1 MVTRIALT
9 GGPCAGKSTILKRIR
24 EKFED
29 KGYAV
34 YLMPESATMFIEAG
48 ADFLTKDANLSYV
61 TEMSKLQFQLQM
73 EDSMM
78 QIARACGK
86 PALLIGDRGTMDT
99 AAYMS
104 SDVWQRIKEEIGMDE
119 RQLCDERY
127 DAVLH
132 ICTAAK
138 GAEDFYTLYN
148 NKCRSESVEVARDV
162 DDRILAVWKRHPV
175 LHVIKAEIC
184 FEDKIQHVLNVLDR
198 IICNENSRPI
208 FVD

>member
-24 EKFED
+24 QKFED

-34 YLMPESATMFIEAG
+34 YLLPEAATLFIEAG
-48 ADFLTKDANLSYV
+48 ADFLTKDAHLSYI
-61 TEMSKLQFQLQM
+61 TEESKLQFQLQM

-78 QIARACGK
+78 RIAQNCGK
-86 PALLIGDRGTMDT
+86 PALLICDRGTMDT

-104 SDVWQRIKEEIGMDE
+104 SEVWQHIKEDIGMNE
-119 RQLCDERY
+119 QQLRNERY

-162 DDRILAVWKRHPV
+162 DDRILAVWQGHP
-175 LHVIKAEIC
+175 LLRVIKAEIC
-184 FEDKIQHVLNVLDR
+184 FEDKIQHVLKVLEELESSMSAMR
-198 IICNENSRPI
+198 I
-208 FVD
+208 

>member
-24 EKFED
+24 DKFEL

-34 YLMPESATMFIEAG
+34 YLLPEAATLFSEAG
-48 ADFLTKDANLSYV
+48 ADFLTKDANLSFV
-61 TEMSKLQFQLQM
+61 TEESKLQFQLQM

-78 QIARACGK
+78 RIAENCGK
-86 PALLIGDRGTMDT
+86 PALLICDRGTMDT

-104 SDVWQRIKEEIGMDE
+104 SEVWQHIKDDIGMTE
-119 RQLCDERY
+119 QQLRNERY

-162 DDRILAVWKRHPV
+162 DDRILAVWKGHPV
-175 LHVIKAEIC
+175 LRIIKAEIF
-184 FEDKIQHVLNVLDR
+184 FEDKIQHVLKVLEE
-198 IICNENSRPI
+198 IGIG
-208 FVD
+208 

>member
-24 EKFED
+24 EKFET

-34 YLMPESATMFIEAG
+34 YLLPEAATLFIEAG
-48 ADFLTKDANLSYV
+48 ADFLTKDAHLSYI
-61 TEMSKLQFQLQM
+61 TEESKLQFQLQM

-78 QIARACGK
+78 HIAENCGK
-86 PALLIGDRGTMDT
+86 PALLICDRGTMDT
-99 AAYMS
+99 AAYMPKE
-104 SDVWQRIKEEIGMDE
+104 VWQHIKEDIGMNE
-119 RQLCDERY
+119 QQLRNERY

-162 DDRILAVWKRHPV
+162 DDRILAVWQGHP
-175 LHVIKAEIC
+175 LLRVIKAEIC
-184 FEDKIQHVLNVLDR
+184 FEDKIQHVLRELEELESQMASQR
-198 IICNENSRPI
+198 L
-208 FVD
+208 

>member
-24 EKFED
+24 EKFEL

-34 YLMPESATMFIEAG
+34 YLLPESATLFIEAG
-48 ADFLTKDANLSYV
+48 ADFLTKDAHLSYI
-61 TEMSKLQFQLQM
+61 TEESKLQFQLQM

-78 QIARACGK
+78 RIAENCGK
-86 PALLIGDRGTMDT
+86 PALLICDRGTMDT
-99 AAYMS
+99 AAYMPAE
-104 SDVWQRIKEEIGMDE
+104 VWQHIKDDIGMDE
-119 RQLCDERY
+119 QRLRNERY

-162 DDRILAVWKRHPV
+162 DDRILAVWQGHPF
-175 LHVIKAEIC
+175 LQIIQAEIC
-184 FEDKIQHVLNVLDR
+184 FEDKIQHVLKVLDQ
-198 IICNENSRPI
+198 IETHINASRK
-208 FVD
+208 

>member
-24 EKFED
+24 EKFES

-34 YLMPESATMFIEAG
+34 YLLPESATLFIEAG
-48 ADFLTKDANLSYV
+48 ADFLTKDANLSYI
-61 TEMSKLQFQLQM
+61 TEESKLEFQLQM
-73 EDSMM
+73 EKSMM
-78 QIARACGK
+78 RIAEACGK
-86 PALLIGDRGTMDT
+86 PALLVCDRGTMDT
-99 AAYMS
+99 AAYMPAE
-104 SDVWQRIKEEIGMDE
+104 VWQHIKEDIGQTEKQLRDE
-119 RQLCDERY
+119 HY

-162 DDRILAVWKRHPV
+162 DDRILAVWQGHPS
-175 LHVIKAEIC
+175 LHVIQAEIC
-184 FEDKIQHVLNVLDR
+184 FEDKIQHVLKVLDD
-198 IICNENSRPI
+198 IL
-208 FVD
+208 

>member
-24 EKFED
+24 ERFEL

-34 YLMPESATMFIEAG
+34 YLLPESATLFSEAG
-48 ADFLTKDANLSYV
+48 ADFLTKDANLSFV
-61 TEMSKLQFQLQM
+61 TEESKLQFQLQM

-78 QIARACGK
+78 RIAENCGK
-86 PALLIGDRGTMDT
+86 PAMLICDRGTMDT
-99 AAYMS
+99 AAYMPS
-104 SDVWQRIKEEIGMDE
+104 EVWQHIKDDIGMTE
-119 RQLCDERY
+119 QQLRNERY

-132 ICTAAK
+132 VCTAAK

-162 DDRILAVWKRHPV
+162 DDRILAVWKGHPM
-175 LHVIKAEIC
+175 LRIIKAEIF
-184 FEDKIQHVLNVLDR
+184 FEDKIQHVLKVLDQIEADINALR
-198 IICNENSRPI
+198 K
-208 FVD
+208 